1 MSMKRSEIRSTAKT
15 RLWLKQLIFA
25 LNYTRKISKSC
36 LLFATEFLSIQTLN
50 NKQGATPNQSFAPF
64 SYSFIFFDILL
75 AKYTNGVSARLVTIN
90 IT

>member
-1 MSMKRSEIRSTAKT
+1 MLCTYFCLVLPLAYYAELSS
-15 RLWLKQLIFA
+15 
-25 LNYTRKISKSC
+25 YTTHKISKGQHQINRVP
-36 LLFATEFLSIQTLN
+36 L
-50 NKQGATPNQSFAPF
+50 F